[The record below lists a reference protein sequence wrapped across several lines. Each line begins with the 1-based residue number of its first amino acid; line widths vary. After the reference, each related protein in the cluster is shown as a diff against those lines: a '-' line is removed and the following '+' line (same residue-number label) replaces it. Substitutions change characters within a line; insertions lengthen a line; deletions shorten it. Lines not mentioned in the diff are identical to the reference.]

1 MLVAGEARRGWE
13 TGERLGG
20 PSWWQEFYCPLSELK
35 CVLWPP
41 EALVRAW
48 RGQLTGPASQAS
60 WCRELGQPRPASLL
74 TSVDASLKW
83 QPVKRRH
90 KCERNFGD
98 FRHE

>member
-60 WCRELGQPRPASLL
+60 WCRELGQASEPPDV
-74 TSVDASLKW
+74 SRCKPKMAASEEET
-83 QPVKRRH
+83 QM
-90 KCERNFGD
+90 
-98 FRHE
+98 